1 MLKLKQQL
9 LQLAMRNTEAEFKVT
24 HAARLV
30 VEERMQRYRTLLD
43 ESTGIDMHAV
53 STPTEVIKGTENIGG
68 VNVPFFKEA
77 SFSEIKYSFFATP
90 VWIDA
95 VVKDLRELAELKA
108 KDDVLEVRYNIL
120 AKELAR
126 TLQRVNLFEKV
137 KIPEAKEAIR
147 RIRIKLGDEM
157 AAAVAR
163 AKAAKAKTEAA
174 A

>member
-1 MLKLKQQL
+1 MFGWLSQ
-9 LQLAMRNTEAEFKVT
+9 
-24 HAARLV
+24 
-30 VEERMQRYRTLLD
+30 
-43 ESTGIDMHAV
+43 
-53 STPTEVIKGTENIGG
+53 
-68 VNVPFFKEA
+68 
-77 SFSEIKYSFFATP
+77 IKYSFFATP